1 MIMQIKKIL
10 KETIPKRNYKIL
22 YFVFSI
28 QLRKKHKSFN
38 IYEIK

>member
-10 KETIPKRNYKIL
+10 KETIPKRKNKIL

-28 QLRKKHKSFN
+28 QLRKN
-38 IYEIK
+38 INHLIYMK